1 MSLTCGLCDQQIDPD
16 DTAFH
21 VAEGCKAAQVVL
33 AVLTHDIERNGPI
46 SHAIERIIENALGRN
61 GRLGYLLRLAA
72 RSDKCCTAVKAEDIP
87 AICSMTPNG
96 MIRSL
101 KP

>member
-21 VAEGCKAAQVVL
+21 LDEKCKMAKNIAAIL
-33 AVLTHDIERNGPI
+33 NHDADRNGPI
-46 SHAIERIIENALGRN
+46 GRAIERIIERALGKQ

-72 RSDKCCTAVKAEDIP
+72 RSSRED
-87 AICSMTPNG
+87 
-96 MIRSL
+96 
-101 KP
+101 

>member
-21 VAEGCKAAQVVL
+21 LDEKCKMAKNIAAIL
-33 AVLTHDIERNGPI
+33 SYDIERNGPI